1 VPENFQRGLA
11 RQKSEA
17 LDYTR
22 HYAPLSRIHSRV
34 EAVFE
39 FAIAIG
45 EEIGQARQ
53 AGRNDLSREDR
64 TFARQLP
71 GNDDGLF
78 GHGQA

>member
-1 VPENFQRGLA
+1 
-11 RQKSEA
+11 
-17 LDYTR
+17 
-22 HYAPLSRIHSRV
+22 LSRIHSRV

-39 FAIAIG
+39 FAVAVG
-45 EEIGQARQ
+45 EEISQARQ

>member
-1 VPENFQRGLA
+1 MPENLQRGLA
-11 RQKSEA
+11 REKSEA
-17 LDYTR
+17 FDYTR

-34 EAVFE
+34 KTVFE
-39 FAIAIG
+39 FAVAVG
-45 EEIGQARQ
+45 EEIGQPRQ
-53 AGRNDLSREDR
+53 AGRNDHSRKDR